1 MLIESSLS
9 GLLFLYSKTKRM
21 RGGEAWQE
29 HLAVACNIKI
39 KF

>member
-1 MLIESSLS
+1 MGNSS

-29 HLAVACNIKI
+29 HLAVACNVKI